1 MIKLEVREALN
12 CVRVW
17 KTAVIDMISWEFKC
31 IKRIREM
38 KLPQEVIWNQF
49 KTLITPILA
58 LQTRLND
65 IRSSQNN
72 RQFYRF

>member
-17 KTAVIDMISWEFKC
+17 RTAVIDMILWEFKC
-31 IKRIREM
+31 IKRIRGM
-38 KLPQEVIWNQF
+38 KLPQEVHWNQF